1 MVPEGRLPGLDHV
14 GEGTG
19 DWIFP
24 TWLPERAPCA
34 VSLVSAQV
42 RRQRCSSPWPLSPS
56 EYEVV
61 KRGSALALPLAS
73 PLPCMTGSP
82 WRLPAFPTGSSL
94 LQLSSRPFS
103 ALCVSVVAQSC
114 PALCDPVDCSLRG
127 SSVHEIFL
135 ARTLEW
141 VAIFFLLQGISLTRI
156 KPASPMSPALQTD
169 SLPLSYQGS
178 PFSALQTPVCS
189 SGLSCLARVH
199 VPRPP
204 RVSNTPLS

>member
-1 MVPEGRLPGLDHV
+1 MNRALDFSLPGSLVLPPSHSSTEADVREGRLPGLDHV
-14 GEGTG
+14 REGTG

-34 VSLVSAQV
+34 VSLVSAQA

-82 WRLPAFPTGSSL
+82 WRLPAFPTGSFL

-141 VAIFFLLQGISLTRI
+141 VAVFFLLQGISLT
-156 KPASPMSPALQTD
+156 
-169 SLPLSYQGS
+169 QGS
-178 PFSALQTPVCS
+178 NLLLP
-189 SGLSCLARVH
+189 CLLHCRRILYH
-199 VPRPP
+199 
-204 RVSNTPLS
+204 